1 MLASTSHPHRPR
13 EHTAIARS
21 ARLDAPGIH
30 HHVMIRGLEGRRI
43 FLGDDDRIDFL
54 ERLDGLLPELRF
66 RCFGWVLMPNHVHL
80 AVQSGPIRI
89 SRLMARLNTGYA
101 RTFNL
106 RHRRQGYLFQNR
118 FRSRIITSD
127 PDLLAVIAYI
137 CRNPLKAGIVAS
149 ILELS
154 DWPWCGFSALTGA
167 RGARPFEAVGA
178 TLAKFGGDPASALCN
193 LSQFVSSGDTETP
206 SSLTAEPAPVSRRA
220 TSPNDRAP
228 DQILDQSAHI
238 SLARNTDDT
247 QLRALIESVCWQVG
261 VDPSNFHSRQ
271 RAAQLS
277 RARAVIAY
285 LAVVE
290 RGIPGRQV
298 AKALGVSPSA
308 ISHSLERGR
317 NAQLKNRFSLP

>member
-1 MLASTSHPHRPR
+1 
-13 EHTAIARS
+13 
-21 ARLDAPGIH
+21 
-30 HHVMIRGLEGRRI
+30 MIRGLEGRRI
-43 FLGDDDRIDFL
+43 FLGDNDRIDFL
-54 ERLDGLLPELRF
+54 ERLDALVPELGF

-80 AVQSGPIRI
+80 AVRSGPIRI

-118 FRSRIITSD
+118 FRSRIITSA

-154 DWPWCGFSALTGA
+154 DWPWCGLSALMGA

-178 TLAKFGGDPASALCN
+178 TLAMFGDDPDAALRN

-206 SSLTAEPAPVSRRA
+206 SSLAAEPAPASRWVSFA
-220 TSPNDRAP
+220 SDRA
-228 DQILDQSAHI
+228 LDQLLDHPAHTRP
-238 SLARNTDDT
+238 ARQTDGA
-247 QLRALIESVCWQVG
+247 QLRELIESVCQQLH
-261 VDPSNFHSRQ
+261 VDRSNLHSRRRSDPISHA
-271 RAAQLS
+271 RAA
-277 RARAVIAY
+277 IAY

-290 RGIPGRQV
+290 RRIPGRQV

-308 ISHSLERGR
+308 ISHSLKRGR
-317 NAQLKNRFSLP
+317 NALIKNPIRLS

>member
-1 MLASTSHPHRPR
+1 
-13 EHTAIARS
+13 
-21 ARLDAPGIH
+21 
-30 HHVMIRGLEGRRI
+30 MIRGLEGRRI

-54 ERLDGLLPELRF
+54 ERLDALVPELGF

-80 AVQSGPIRI
+80 AVRSGPIRI

-101 RTFNL
+101 RAFNL

-149 ILELS
+149 IRELS
-154 DWPWCGFSALTGA
+154 DWPWCGLSALMGT

-178 TLAKFGGDPASALCN
+178 TLAMFGNDPDAALRN

-206 SSLTAEPAPVSRRA
+206 SWLASEPAPASRRA
-220 TSPNDRAP
+220 TSPNDRA
-228 DQILDQSAHI
+228 LDQLLDHPAHTRP
-238 SLARNTDDT
+238 ARQTDDA
-247 QLRALIESVCWQVG
+247 QLRELIESVCWQLG
-261 VDPSNFHSRQ
+261 VDPSNLHSRQ
-271 RAAQLS
+271 RTVQLS

-285 LAVVE
+285 LAVVG
-290 RGIPGRQV
+290 RRIPGWQV
-298 AKALGVSPSA
+298 AKSLGVSPSA
-308 ISHSLERGR
+308 ISHSLARGR
-317 NAQLKNRFSLP
+317 DILIKNPIRLS